1 MRLTRAALLAER
13 ARRQALRRA
22 AGMEPVTEAA
32 VLDVIRAA
40 RVRVKAGLDR
50 GGVTI
55 ADLQRDFE
63 RDTLAWRAA
72 KEALAPPR
80 HAPSRH
86 SRRRR

>member
-13 ARRQALRRA
+13 ARRRALRRA

-32 VLDVIRAA
+32 VLQVIREA
-40 RVRVKAGLDR
+40 RARVKAGLDR

-55 ADLQRDFE
+55 AELQRDFE

-72 KEALAPPR
+72 KDALAPPR
-80 HAPSRH
+80 H
-86 SRRRR
+86 RRRR

>member
-13 ARRQALRRA
+13 ARRRAMRRA
-22 AGMEPVTEAA
+22 AGMEPVTDDA
-32 VLDVIRAA
+32 VLHVIRQA

-55 ADLQRDFE
+55 ADLRRDFE

-72 KEALAPPR
+72 KDALAEPQ
-80 HAPSRH
+80 HG
-86 SRRRR
+86 RRRR